1 MLSPCL
7 HQFPVQNPPG
17 DATSEKE
24 PQFLDRH
31 VDMLANHE
39 ARHLLLRRSQIIR
52 QMRDFLTLQGFLEV
66 QTPILSTGAGGALA
80 RPFETSATEFS
91 DKKLSLRIAP
101 ELWLKRLI
109 LGGMDRIF
117 EIGPCFR
124 NEGELAMNADLEEN
138 LTLLQALTR
147 YIIQSS
153 RFVSSTARIRRSRAL
168 FEIRN

>member
-1 MLSPCL
+1 M
-7 HQFPVQNPPG
+7 
-17 DATSEKE
+17 
-24 PQFLDRH
+24 
-31 VDMLANHE
+31 
-39 ARHLLLRRSQIIR
+39 
-52 QMRDFLTLQGFLEV
+52 
-66 QTPILSTGAGGALA
+66 STGAGGALA
-80 RPFETSATEFS
+80 RPFDTSATEFS

-124 NEGELAMNADLEEN
+124 NEGELAMNVDLEEN

-153 RFVSSTARIRRSRAL
+153 RLVSSTARIRRSRAL